1 MLKSMTG
8 YGSGECVFEGGRI
21 VVEIKS
27 VNHRYMDISCKLP
40 KRFSST
46 ESQIRKS
53 VSGRFSRGRFEII
66 VQSGFGIEENEGRGL
81 ELNLPL
87 AQEYYSVLKELKD
100 RLHLSED
107 ISLSMLTGIR
117 DIIVVKD
124 IEPNQEG
131 GGKAFNEAFKNAL
144 NSLERMRES
153 EGEVLYKDFLVRL
166 NSVEKLIDSIRI
178 MSPRVLVLYRDRLA
192 KRVKELGEV
201 FEVDPQRLK
210 QEIAFLAERSDI
222 TEELVRIKSHLEQF
236 GMIMEMDDPVGRKL
250 DFLLQEINREVNTI
264 ASKANDADI
273 SQKVVEIKSEL
284 EKIREQIQN
293 IE

>member
-21 VVEIKS
+21 VVEVKS
-27 VNHRYMDISCKLP
+27 VNHRYVDISCKLP
-40 KRFSST
+40 KRFSPM
-46 ESQIRKS
+46 ESQARKTIS
-53 VSGRFSRGRFEII
+53 KRFSRGRFEVT
-66 VQSGFGIEENEGRGL
+66 VQSDFDVEENQRRGF

-87 AQEYYSVLKELKD
+87 AQAYCSVLKELKD
-100 RLHLSED
+100 RLHLSEE
-107 ISLSMLTGIR
+107 ISLSLLAGVR

-124 IEPNQEG
+124 IESNKEG
-131 GGKAFNEAFKNAL
+131 EEKAFNEAFNEAL

-153 EGEVLYKDFLVRL
+153 EGEILYKDLLERL
-166 NSVEKLIDSIRI
+166 NSVEKLIDSIRV
-178 MSPRVLVLYRDRLA
+178 MSPQVLVFYRDRLA

-201 FEVDPQRLK
+201 FELDPQRLN

-222 TEELVRIKSHLEQF
+222 TEELVRITSHLEQF
-236 GMIMEMDDPVGRKL
+236 KKIMSTNDSAGRKL

-273 SQKVVEIKSEL
+273 SQKAVEIKSEM

>member
-8 YGSGECVFEGGRI
+8 YGSGNSAFEGGRI
-21 VVEIKS
+21 VAEVKS

-40 KRFSST
+40 KRFSPM
-46 ESQIRKS
+46 ESQIRKTIS
-53 VSGRFSRGRFEII
+53 KRFSRGRFEVII
-66 VQSGFGIEENEGRGL
+66 QSDFDIKENQGRGF

-100 RLHLSED
+100 RLHLSEE
-107 ISLSMLTGIR
+107 ISLSLFTGVR
-117 DIIVVKD
+117 DIIVAKD
-124 IEPNQEG
+124 IESNQEG
-131 GGKAFNEAFKNAL
+131 EEKALNEAFNDAL
-144 NSLERMRES
+144 NSLEMMRES
-153 EGEVLYKDFLVRL
+153 EGEILYKDFLERL
-166 NSVEKLIDSIRI
+166 GSVEKLIDSIRAS
-178 MSPRVLVLYRDRLA
+178 SPQVLVFYRDRLA

-201 FEVDPQRLK
+201 FEVDPQRLS

-222 TEELVRIKSHLEQF
+222 TEELVRITSHLEQF
-236 GMIMEMDDPVGRKL
+236 EMIMSMDDSAGRKL

-273 SQKVVEIKSEL
+273 SQKAVEIKSEL

>member
-1 MLKSMTG
+1 M
-8 YGSGECVFEGGRI
+8 
-21 VVEIKS
+21 
-27 VNHRYMDISCKLP
+27 
-40 KRFSST
+40 

-66 VQSGFGIEENEGRGL
+66 VQSDFDIEENQGRGF

-87 AQEYYSVLKELKD
+87 AQEYYSVLRELKD
-100 RLHLSED
+100 RLHLSEE
-107 ISLSMLTGIR
+107 ISLSLLAGIR

-124 IEPNQEG
+124 IELNREG
-131 GGKAFNEAFKNAL
+131 GEKAFNEAFNNAL

-166 NSVEKLIDSIRI
+166 NTIEKLIDSIRVR
-178 MSPRVLVLYRDRLA
+178 SPQVLVFYRDRLV
-192 KRVKELGEV
+192 RRIKELGEV
-201 FEVDPQRLK
+201 FEVDPQRLN

-236 GMIMEMDDPVGRKL
+236 EMIMEIDDPVGRKL